1 MLLLLQGAR
10 EGTGST
16 SSRGGWR
23 VELGCAALGLTA
35 LGLFAPAAFGF
46 SVCKRGAEPGV
57 FLACL
62 QSAGG
67 SAGLS
72 GSWSVLPQLPLL

>member
-1 MLLLLQGAR
+1 MLPLLQGAQ
-10 EGTGST
+10 EGTGSAKPRWLVGEAGVCR
-16 SSRGGWR
+16 RG
-23 VELGCAALGLTA
+23 LAALGVCAPTA
-35 LGLFAPAAFGF
+35 SGF
-46 SVCKRGAEPGV
+46 LACRRGAELGV

-72 GSWSVLPQLPLL
+72 PSWSVLPQLSLP